1 MCNFSLIVFQ
11 LQIEYRL
18 AYFLITARLQG
29 SFAEIKNNIQLPNSS
44 ADGET
49 EKDLCAI
56 QNIIPDY
63 SATRNELEH
72 LPVLKIRSKILS
84 DSPVAVV
91 AALYFVH
98 I

>member
-1 MCNFSLIVFQ
+1 MCNFSLIVFR

-56 QNIIPDY
+56 WNIIPDY
-63 SATRNELEH
+63 SATQNEL
-72 LPVLKIRSKILS
+72 VSCTWF
-84 DSPVAVV
+84 
-91 AALYFVH
+91 LY
-98 I
+98 